1 MKTKTGFTLA
11 EVLIALTIIGIIA
24 AITVPHLTKNLQKR
38 QTEVTLAR
46 ATQQIETGIQEYF
59 QYKSKT
65 NNKYKIHYSKFS
77 DINDNIKIAEFS
89 SFLGLT
95 KSDVD
100 TVNYREY
107 AFTPITLLPSA
118 YAANEAVGPICTNI
132 MTGQICH
139 YSDKYT
145 DPFCTCTQGG
155 IGEDTPENVHYKDK
169 EGGGGEGT
177 TEPYK
182 PANKKDEE
190 PSVTLPGAGK
200 DYTDNT
206 HPGVIV
212 TPPDNNQAKP
222 STYSH
227 KGLRYSM
234 TFDDNKLDFSETEDN
249 SIVIGFL
256 IDTNGYKNNPN
267 MYGKDVFRYG
277 ITNSGKLVPEGQSE
291 QTCAD
296 GNITNGLSCTARIV
310 KDGYKIRYY

>member
-24 AITVPHLTKNLQKR
+24 AIIVPHLTKNLQKR
-38 QTEVTLAR
+38 QTGVTLAR

-65 NNKYKIHYSKFS
+65 NNKYRIHYSNFS

-118 YAANEAVGPICTNI
+118 YAANEA
-132 MTGQICH
+132 
-139 YSDKYT
+139 
-145 DPFCTCTQGG
+145 
-155 IGEDTPENVHYKDK
+155 
-169 EGGGGEGT
+169 
-177 TEPYK
+177 
-182 PANKKDEE
+182 
-190 PSVTLPGAGK
+190 
-200 DYTDNT
+200 
-206 HPGVIV
+206 
-212 TPPDNNQAKP
+212 AKP

-256 IDTNGYKNNPN
+256 IDTNGHKNNPN